1 MERIDALELD
11 PAADA
16 APLRRVRPGRGAV
29 TNPEGRFA
37 ATRSVPV
44 DDGWAWGDEDEGP
57 SLVTEVLPERARTLI
72 TRNASPDIPFDRSI
86 NPYRGCEHGCIYC
99 YARPAH
105 AYVDLSPGLDFETRI
120 LFKADAERLLA
131 EELAKPGYRCRP
143 IAFGT
148 NTDPYQPLERRLRVT
163 RRLLELLS
171 AHDHPVTITTRGA
184 AILDDLDLLA
194 DMARRD
200 LVSVGVSL
208 TTLDDDLKRI
218 MEPRTPSGAA
228 RLRTIRALRDAG
240 VPVGVMTAPIIPAIN
255 DSELEALLEA
265 AAEAGAERAN
275 WIMLRLPN
283 EVAALFRAWL
293 AEHFPDRAA
302 HVLSLLRQSRGGR
315 LNDPRFG
322 ARMRGDGAFATLIA
336 QRFTVAV
343 RRLGL
348 SDRSPRLRTSGFRPP
363 APAEAEAP
371 PASPQLGLF

>member
-1 MERIDALELD
+1 MQ
-11 PAADA
+11 PASVADGPA
-16 APLRRVRPGRGAV
+16 SRRVLPGRGAV

-44 DDGWAWGDEDEGP
+44 DDGWTRLEDEDA
-57 SLVTEVLPERARTLI
+57 SVVTEVRPERARTLI
-72 TRNASPDIPFDRSI
+72 TQNASPDIPFDRSI

-120 LFKADAERLLA
+120 LFKADAERLLTQ
-131 EELAKPGYRCRP
+131 ELAKPGYRCRP

-184 AILDDLDLLA
+184 AILDDLELLA

-218 MEPRTPSGAA
+218 LEPRTPSGTA
-228 RLRTIRALRDAG
+228 RLRTIRALREAG

-255 DSELEALLEA
+255 DAELESLLEA

-275 WIMLRLPN
+275 WILLRLPN

-293 AEHFPDRAA
+293 AEHYPDRAA
-302 HVLSLLRQSRGGR
+302 HVLSLVRQSRGGR

-322 ARMRGDGAFATLIA
+322 SRMRGDGAFASLIA
-336 QRFTVAV
+336 QRFQIAV

-348 SDRSPRLRTSGFRPP
+348 SDRSPRLCTSGFRPP
-363 APAEAEAP
+363 VVDVTSAPD
-371 PASPQLGLF
+371 ASSSQLGLF